1 MANIEKPKLHI
12 LEVSGNNYLSWCLDM
27 EMHLQGQD
35 LANAITE
42 DGTSNAKDKANA
54 LIFIRRHLH
63 ESLQTQYL
71 SVQDPQ
77 TLWKRLKNRYDYTK
91 TVILPQAQYDWQ
103 NLRLQDFKSVSD
115 YNSALFDNVSRLELY
130 GIKLTD
136 AELLEKTFSTFHASN
151 IVLQQQY
158 RQRQFSTY
166 SDLIYVLLT
175 VEKTNELLLKNHD
188 LRPAGSKALPEAHA
202 NSEKIIGHFKG
213 YKRRQE
219 YNPRRGGRK
228 FNRPKKYKF
237 DSNHDKE
244 KKPKKVTNESIFHRC
259 GINGHWSCTCRT
271 PKHFIDLY
279 QASLKNTGKRGESH
293 AIQINPAV
301 ITTVEAN
308 KISIGGTPLA
318 PEVANASLEVSDFF
332 EDL

>member
-1 MANIEKPKLHI
+1 
-12 LEVSGNNYLSWCLDM
+12 
-27 EMHLQGQD
+27 MHLQGQD

-63 ESLQTQYL
+63 ESLKTQYL
-71 SVQDPQ
+71 SVRDPQ
-77 TLWKRLKNRYDYTK
+77 TLWKRLKDRYDHTK

-103 NLRLQDFKSVSD
+103 NLILQDFKSVSD
-115 YNSALFDNVSRLELY
+115 YNSVLFDIVSRLELC

-158 RQRQFSTY
+158 RQRQFATY
-166 SDLIYVLLT
+166 SDLISMLLT
-175 VEKTNELLLKNHD
+175 TEQTNELLLKNHD

-202 NSEKIIGHFKG
+202 NYEKIIGHFKG

-228 FNRPKKYKF
+228 FNRPRKSNF
-237 DSNHDKE
+237 CPNHDKE
-244 KKPKKVTNESIFHRC
+244 KKSKKVTNESICHRC
-259 GINGHWSCTCRT
+259 GMTGNWPRTRRT
-271 PKHFIDLY
+271 PKHFVDLY

-293 AIQINPAV
+293 AI
-301 ITTVEAN
+301 
-308 KISIGGTPLA
+308 
-318 PEVANASLEVSDFF
+318 
-332 EDL
+332 